1 MTGPV
6 ELGGGGGEMFVY
18 LTSILITAGLVSSRV
33 AGEAE
38 VLTAGPPTSQLGD
51 NKMIIIIILTR
62 DITCY

>member
-1 MTGPV
+1 
-6 ELGGGGGEMFVY
+6 MFVY